1 MLCRGGNGFLWPLLP
16 ASPRCPRE
24 RRDSVNIIVLGVE
37 SSSRVCAY
45 HKAIDFPNQIHSSL
59 PRNVPGQDGCDGWTG
74 RGQDGCENK
83 VWRIKGASIAKSE
96 LFYIAASMIGR

>member
-59 PRNVPGQDGCDGWTG
+59 PRNVPHDAVQEEG
-74 RGQDGCENK
+74 RTDVKTKC
-83 VWRIKGASIAKSE
+83 GASKGQA
-96 LFYIAASMIGR
+96 